1 MFRRLGTQAAGGL
14 ADPRTG
20 MSTSRIHRLILAVY
34 PERFRDRYGDEL
46 ATVAADCGGGWRVTF
61 DLAVSAIK
69 ARLNPDSITA
79 GSDRR
84 RLRLETTTSTVF
96 ALWVWST
103 VAVALFARAVD
114 DQPVPGL
121 RSWGW
126 GAYAVGN
133 VIFSVSA
140 AAILTVGFVYW
151 LVVVVPA
158 IRTGNRATLMPAVVP
173 VAVVVLWLAATGTL
187 AVATNH
193 IRPGNYRHITAQGPY
208 TPGGWALLA
217 IYALFTLA
225 CVSVCTTG
233 IRRALRK
240 AELTPPMLT
249 VSSVVAVTA
258 SLALSAIT
266 ACAVICVTRVLMIG
280 GIGVRDQ
287 MTAIGPVCFLL
298 LASTAAATSSV
309 RGLRAV
315 RTGPAS

>member
-1 MFRRLGTQAAGGL
+1 MSASRL
-14 ADPRTG
+14 
-20 MSTSRIHRLILAVY
+20 HRFILAVY
-34 PERFRDRYGDEL
+34 PGRFRNRYGDEL

-61 DLAVSAIK
+61 DLAVSAAK
-69 ARLNPDSITA
+69 ARLNPDPITA
-79 GSDRR
+79 RSEGR

-133 VIFSVSA
+133 VIFSLSA
-140 AAILTVGFVYW
+140 AAILIVGFVYW
-151 LVVVVPA
+151 LLVVVPA
-158 IRTGNRATLMPAVVP
+158 IRTRNRATLMAAVVP
-173 VAVVVLWLAATGTL
+173 VVVVVLWLAGTGLL

-193 IRPGNYRHITAQGPY
+193 IRPGNYRHITAQGPH
-208 TPGGWALLA
+208 TAGGWALLA
-217 IYALFTLA
+217 IYALFTVA
-225 CVSVCTTG
+225 CVTVSTTSV
-233 IRRALRK
+233 RRALRT

-258 SLALSAIT
+258 SVALAAIT

-280 GIGVRDQ
+280 GIGVRDE

-298 LASTAAATSSV
+298 LASTSAATSSV

-315 RTGPAS
+315 RTGPSA

>member
-1 MFRRLGTQAAGGL
+1 MSASRL
-14 ADPRTG
+14 
-20 MSTSRIHRLILAVY
+20 HRLILAVY
-34 PERFRDRYGDEL
+34 PERFCDRYGDEL

-61 DLAVSAIK
+61 DLAVSAVK
-69 ARLNPDSITA
+69 ARLNPDPITS

-84 RLRLETTTSTVF
+84 RLRLETTTATVF

-103 VAVALFARAVD
+103 MAVALFARAVD

-133 VIFSVSA
+133 VIFSLSA
-140 AAILTVGFVYW
+140 AAILIVGFVYW
-151 LVVVVPA
+151 LLVVVPA
-158 IRTGNRATLMPAVVP
+158 IRTRNRTTLIPAVVS
-173 VAVVVLWLAATGTL
+173 VVVVVLWLAGTGLL

-193 IRPGNYRHITAQGPY
+193 IRPGNYRQITAQGPH
-208 TPGGWALLA
+208 TAGGWALLA
-217 IYALFTLA
+217 IYALFTVA
-225 CVSVCTTG
+225 CVTVCTTS
-233 IRRALRK
+233 IRRALK
-240 AELTPPMLT
+240 MAELTPPMLT

-258 SLALSAIT
+258 SVALTALT

-280 GIGVRDQ
+280 GIGVRDE

-298 LASTAAATSSV
+298 LACAAAAASSI

-315 RTGPAS
+315 TTRPGA

>member
-1 MFRRLGTQAAGGL
+1 MNNSRL
-14 ADPRTG
+14 
-20 MSTSRIHRLILAVY
+20 HRLILGVY
-34 PERFRDRYGDEL
+34 PERFRDRYGEEL

-61 DLAVSAIK
+61 DLAVSAVR
-69 ARLNPDSITA
+69 ARLNPDPITS

-103 VAVALFARAVD
+103 VVVALFARAVD

-133 VIFSVSA
+133 VIFSLSA
-140 AAILTVGFVYW
+140 AVILIVGFVYW
-151 LVVVVPA
+151 LLVVVPA
-158 IRTGNRATLMPAVVP
+158 IRTRNRATLIPTVVP
-173 VAVVVLWLAATGTL
+173 VAVVVVWLAGTGLL

-193 IRPGNYRHITAQGPY
+193 IRAGNYRHITAQGPH
-208 TPGGWALLA
+208 TAGGWALLA
-217 IYALFTLA
+217 IYALFTVA
-225 CVSVCTTG
+225 CVTVSTTN

-258 SLALSAIT
+258 TVALAAIT

-280 GIGVRDQ
+280 GIGVRDE

-309 RGLRAV
+309 RGLRAL
-315 RTGPAS
+315 RTGPDG

>member
-1 MFRRLGTQAAGGL
+1 MSASRL
-14 ADPRTG
+14 
-20 MSTSRIHRLILAVY
+20 HRLILAVY
-34 PERFRDRYGDEL
+34 PQRFRDRYGDEL

-61 DLAVSAIK
+61 DLAISAVR
-69 ARLNPDSITA
+69 AQLNPDPITA
-79 GSDRR
+79 GSEGRR
-84 RLRLETTTSTVF
+84 RRLETTTTTVF

-103 VAVALFARAVD
+103 LAVALFARAVD

-126 GAYAVGN
+126 GTYAVGN
-133 VIFSVSA
+133 FIFSLSA
-140 AAILTVGFVYW
+140 AAILIVGFVYW
-151 LVVVVPA
+151 LLVVVPA
-158 IRTGNRATLMPAVVP
+158 IRTRNRAILMPTVVP
-173 VAVVVLWLAATGTL
+173 MAVVVLWLAGTGLL

-193 IRPGNYRHITAQGPY
+193 IRPGNYRHITAQGPH

-217 IYALFTLA
+217 IYALFTAA
-225 CVSVCTTG
+225 CVTVSTTS
-233 IRRALRK
+233 IRRALRT
-240 AELTPPMLT
+240 AQLTPPMLT

-258 SLALSAIT
+258 SVALAAIT

-280 GIGVRDQ
+280 GIGVRDE

-315 RTGPAS
+315 RTRPDA